1 VIGTVSNL
9 NSSIWI
15 LRSFFFANESEESV
29 LKIGLTGGIATGKS
43 LVGRMFTELGVHTI
57 DADEIAHDLMRP
69 GEKVYDE
76 VVRRF
81 GPEILNTDKT
91 VDRARLAELAFDQKR
106 PRIYELN
113 SLIHPGVIERYQKWM
128 EDIGRREPNAIVM
141 LEAALLLEAGLRRS
155 FDRVIVVSCKPQ
167 QRIERWEKR
176 LKVDAETARREV
188 TRRMMAQ
195 APDEAKIQAADFV
208 VDNSGSVEDTQKQV
222 KKIHEELVSQAQVKS
237 A

>member
-1 VIGTVSNL
+1 M
-9 NSSIWI
+9 
-15 LRSFFFANESEESV
+15 
-29 LKIGLTGGIATGKS
+29 LKVGLTGGIATGKS
-43 LVGRMFTELGVHTI
+43 SVGKMFAELGVHTI

-69 GEKVYDE
+69 GERVYDE
-76 VVRRF
+76 VLRRF
-81 GPEILNTDKT
+81 GPEVLNPDKT
-91 VDRARLAELAFDQKR
+91 VNRTRLAELAFDQKR

-113 SLIHPGVIERYQKWM
+113 SIVHPGVIQRYEKWM
-128 EDIGRREPNAIVM
+128 DEIGAREPDAIVM
-141 LEAALLLEAGLRRS
+141 LEAALLLEAGLRRR

-176 LKVDAETARREV
+176 LQVDSDTARKEV

-208 VDNSGSVEDTQKQV
+208 IDNSGSVEDTRKQV
-222 KKIHEELVSQAQVKS
+222 KRIHEALVTQAQAKS

>member
-1 VIGTVSNL
+1 MI
-9 NSSIWI
+9 
-15 LRSFFFANESEESV
+15 
-29 LKIGLTGGIATGKS
+29 KIGLTGGIATGKS
-43 LVGRMFTELGVHTI
+43 SVGRMFAELGVHTI

-76 VVRRF
+76 IVRRF
-81 GPEILNTDKT
+81 GPEILSADKT
-91 VDRARLAELAFDQKR
+91 VDRGRLAEIAFDSKR

-128 EDIGRREPNAIVM
+128 EEIGRREPDAIVM

-155 FDRVIVVSCKPQ
+155 FDKVIVVSCKPQ

-176 LKVDAETARREV
+176 LKVDAETARHEV
-188 TRRMMAQ
+188 TRRMRAQ

-208 VDNSGSVEDTQKQV
+208 VDNSGSVEDTRKQV
-222 KKIHEELVSQAQVKS
+222 QKIHEALVAQTQVKS

>member
-1 VIGTVSNL
+1 M
-9 NSSIWI
+9 
-15 LRSFFFANESEESV
+15 

-43 LVGRMFTELGVHTI
+43 SVGKMFAELGVHTI
-57 DADEIAHDLMRP
+57 DADEIAHELMRP

-81 GPEILNTDKT
+81 GEDVLNPDKT
-91 VDRARLAELAFDQKR
+91 VNRTRLAEFAFDQRR

-113 SLIHPGVIERYQKWM
+113 SIVHPGVIQRYEQWM
-128 EDIGRREPNAIVM
+128 DDIGKREPDAIVM
-141 LEAALLLEAGLRRS
+141 LEAALLLEAGLRRR

-176 LKVDAETARREV
+176 LQVDAETARREV

-195 APDEAKIQAADFV
+195 APDEAKIQAADYV
-208 VDNSGSVEDTQKQV
+208 IDNSGSVEETRRQV
-222 KKIHEELVSQAQVKS
+222 QKIHEALVSQAQAKT

>member
-1 VIGTVSNL
+1 M
-9 NSSIWI
+9 
-15 LRSFFFANESEESV
+15 FA
-29 LKIGLTGGIATGKS
+29 
-43 LVGRMFTELGVHTI
+43 ELGVHTV

-81 GPEILNTDKT
+81 GQEILNPDKT
-91 VDRARLAELAFDQKR
+91 VNRARLAELAFDQKR

-113 SLIHPGVIERYQKWM
+113 SIVHPAVIERQQQWM
-128 EDIGRREPNAIVM
+128 EEIRQREPDAIVM
-141 LEAALLLEAGLRRS
+141 LEAALLLEAGLRKK

-167 QRIERWEKR
+167 QRTERWEKR
-176 LKVDAETARREV
+176 LNVDAETARREV

-208 VDNSGSVEDTQKQV
+208 VDNSGSVEETRKQV
-222 KKIHEELVSQAQVKS
+222 QKIHEALVSQAQAKS

>member
-1 VIGTVSNL
+1 M
-9 NSSIWI
+9 
-15 LRSFFFANESEESV
+15 
-29 LKIGLTGGIATGKS
+29 LKVGLTGGIATGKS
-43 LVGRMFTELGVHTI
+43 LVSGMFRQLGVHTI
-57 DADEIAHDLMRP
+57 DADQIAHELMRP

-81 GPEILNTDKT
+81 GKEVLNDDGT
-91 VDRARLAELAFDQKR
+91 VNRNRLVELAFDQKR

-113 SLIHPGVIERYQKWM
+113 SIIHPSVIERQEKWM
-128 EDIGRREPNAIVM
+128 EEIRSREPDAIVM
-141 LEAALLLEAGLRRS
+141 LEAALLLEAGLRRR

-176 LKVDAETARREV
+176 LHVDSETARREV

-195 APDEAKIQAADFV
+195 APDEAKIQAADYV
-208 VDNSGSVEDTQKQV
+208 IDNSGTIDETRNQVE
-222 KKIHEELVSQAQVKS
+222 KIHAALLTQAEAKT